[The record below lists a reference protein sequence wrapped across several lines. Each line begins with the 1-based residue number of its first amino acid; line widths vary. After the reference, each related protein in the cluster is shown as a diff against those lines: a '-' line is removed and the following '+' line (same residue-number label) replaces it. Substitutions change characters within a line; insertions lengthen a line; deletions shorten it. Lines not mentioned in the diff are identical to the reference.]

1 MVKER
6 SRTSDFI
13 KGVAIFSMVQV
24 ILMEVFAQPHIV
36 SGIVGKVSLFLGGAP
51 AAPVFLTVMG
61 YYIALNKHSFRQN
74 VDRGLRLILIG
85 ILLNIGES
93 VMLWQQPGH
102 VLSGADFFH
111 FLMGTDILIMA
122 GISLILMAVLIAF
135 FEGIVPVFLFLIFVI
150 LLISYVL
157 PPVAQTHPHSI
168 WLPFLYG
175 KYAYSYFPIIPWFAY
190 VLAGY
195 SFFQFKR
202 YFVSEQFK
210 HSQTVKVILM
220 AVSGVLL
227 ITTAPFGFNVSI
239 KRILFSHHG
248 ILFFLFCVN
257 FVFWWLLSARAI
269 VAYVDNRI
277 TRYIEWLG
285 KNVTAFYVFFML
297 LVGNLSVF
305 FYKSQGY
312 LELMLW
318 FVAFMLVTSLLVL
331 LWRRLNRNQKIL

>member
-1 MVKER
+1 MVEER

-36 SGIVGKVSLFLGGAP
+36 SGIVGKVSLFLGGPP

-61 YYIALNKHSFRQN
+61 YYIAHNKHTFRHN
-74 VDRGLRLILIG
+74 IDRGLRLILIG

-93 VMLWQQPGH
+93 MAMWMQPGH
-102 VLSGADFFH
+102 VLAASDFFH
-111 FLMGTDILIMA
+111 FLMGADILIVA
-122 GISLILMAVLIAF
+122 GLSLLIMAVLIAI
-135 FEGIVPVFLFLIFVI
+135 FEGIVPVFLFLIPVV
-150 LLISYVL
+150 LLIQYVL
-157 PPVAQTHPHSI
+157 PPVAQTHPNSI

-175 KYAYSYFPIIPWFAY
+175 KYPASYFPIIPWFAY

-202 YFVSEQFK
+202 YFVSDQLK
-210 HSQTVKVILM
+210 HSQTAKIILLVLSGVIL
-220 AVSGVLL
+220 L
-227 ITTAPFGFNVSI
+227 TTAPFGFNVSI

-257 FVFWWLLSARAI
+257 YVFWWLLSARAI
-269 VAYVDNRI
+269 VGRVDNRI
-277 TRYIEWLG
+277 TRYVEWLG

-297 LVGNLSVF
+297 VVGNLSVVL
-305 FYKSQGY
+305 YKKEGY
-312 LELMLW
+312 AELILW
-318 FVAFMLVTSLLVL
+318 FIGLMLVTSLLVL
-331 LWRRLNRNQKIL
+331 LWRRLNRHQKIL